1 MSKLVRIFKRGP
13 DIRPTE
19 ACIVCGE
26 PFGDM
31 VHEIT
36 HEGSRHLYCQPT
48 ADAPVTAPAT
58 PTPGPWRVIGDCI
71 RSDNHPDGRGALLL
85 EAGPMFHNYTPN
97 KEEIA
102 ANLRLAAAAPAL
114 LEAAQAVLT
123 LSPDTYAIGSSQRG
137 SDTEW
142 DLQRKQDALRDA
154 IAAATG
160 KDQK

>member
-1 MSKLVRIFKRGP
+1 
-13 DIRPTE
+13 
-19 ACIVCGE
+19 
-26 PFGDM
+26 
-31 VHEIT
+31 
-36 HEGSRHLYCQPT
+36 
-48 ADAPVTAPAT
+48 
-58 PTPGPWRVIGDCI
+58 
-71 RSDNHPDGRGALLL
+71 
-85 EAGPMFHNYTPN
+85 MFHNYTPN

>member
-13 DIRPTE
+13 ALVRITDT
-19 ACIVCGE
+19 CSVCGE
-26 PFGDM
+26 VIPVDM
-31 VHEIT
+31 T
-36 HEGSRHLYCQPT
+36 REGNHHLYCQPT

-114 LEAAQAVLT
+114 LEAAIDLVQQVAAYDRLHGKD
-123 LSPDTYAIGSSQRG
+123 SCAI
-137 SDTEW
+137 DP
-142 DLQRKQDALRDA
+142 DALHAA

-160 KDQK
+160 REE